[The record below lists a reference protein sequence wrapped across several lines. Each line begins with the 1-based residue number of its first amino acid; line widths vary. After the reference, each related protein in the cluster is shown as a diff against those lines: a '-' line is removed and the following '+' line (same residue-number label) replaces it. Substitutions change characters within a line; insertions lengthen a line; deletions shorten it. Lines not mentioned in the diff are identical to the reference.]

1 MLSKT
6 EYELLQSNL
15 PFFTELTSAQKA
27 ALAAGTSTVH
37 YADGALLN
45 QNDRSCIGLI
55 LLIQGEFRVFMTSP
69 AGKDITL
76 FRLSEGTVC
85 VLSAACVLDAVTFH
99 ISIRSEADS
108 RALIV
113 APAVLKKLCTD
124 NIYAKA
130 FCYEKATERF
140 SEVMWTMQQILFMKV
155 DTRIAIYLWD
165 ESGRL
170 DTDVVNATHDVIA
183 HHIGSSRE
191 VVTRVIKY
199 FEKEGI
205 LSPGR
210 GKLTILN
217 RDALKKLAYPEM

>member
-1 MLSKT
+1 MLLKT

-140 SEVMWTMQQILFMKV
+140 SEVMWTMQQILFMKADQRLALFLQAESMRTGSTV
-155 DTRIAIYLWD
+155 LTLTHEKIA
-165 ESGRL
+165 EEMNS
-170 DTDVVNATHDVIA
+170 A
-183 HHIGSSRE
+183 RE
-191 VVTRVIKY
+191 VVTRMLRY
-199 FEKEGI
+199 LTNDGI
-205 LSPGR
+205 VKVNR
-210 GKLTILN
+210 GTITIQN
-217 RDALKKLAYPEM
+217 PEALRQLAEQQ

>member
-140 SEVMWTMQQILFMKV
+140 SEVMWTMQQILFMKADQRLALFLQAESMRTGSTV
-155 DTRIAIYLWD
+155 LTLTHEKIA
-165 ESGRL
+165 EEMNS
-170 DTDVVNATHDVIA
+170 A
-183 HHIGSSRE
+183 RE
-191 VVTRVIKY
+191 VVTRMLRY
-199 FEKEGI
+199 LTNDGI
-205 LSPGR
+205 VKVNR
-210 GKLTILN
+210 GTITIQN
-217 RDALKKLAYPEM
+217 PEALRQLAEQQ

>member
-15 PFFTELTSAQKA
+15 PFFTELSSAQKA

-140 SEVMWTMQQILFMKV
+140 SEVMWTMQQILFMKADQRLALFLQAESMRTGSTV
-155 DTRIAIYLWD
+155 LTLTHEKIA
-165 ESGRL
+165 EEMNS
-170 DTDVVNATHDVIA
+170 A
-183 HHIGSSRE
+183 RE
-191 VVTRVIKY
+191 VVTRMLRY
-199 FEKEGI
+199 LTNDGI
-205 LSPGR
+205 VKVNR
-210 GKLTILN
+210 GTITIQN
-217 RDALKKLAYPEM
+217 PEALRQLAEQQ